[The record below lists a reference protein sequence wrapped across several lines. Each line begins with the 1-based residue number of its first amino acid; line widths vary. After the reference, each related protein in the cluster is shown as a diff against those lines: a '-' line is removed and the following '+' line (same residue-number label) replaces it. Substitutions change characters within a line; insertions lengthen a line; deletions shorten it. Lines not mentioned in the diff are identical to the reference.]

1 MVEPSTRG
9 TGNVLGTGSDPKVDF
24 VLNGEVGEIDE
35 VVVAV
40 VGDGVV
46 VAVDVDVESKVNE
59 GGNFALET
67 EVEEG
72 LRGVDE
78 GGVVV
83 VAVGIFDVGRGGITS
98 ESGWVVAGV
107 SFVSDVVCPSIRCVI
122 SFVVLTPASDGVFK
136 ISDGVFK
143 VGGLNVETVEV
154 VFECAVELVE
164 VGASGND
171 LELSESDWSYP
182 SGSSNSSSSS
192 TTTSE
197 CCKTSEV

>member
-1 MVEPSTRG
+1 LVEPSTRG

-122 SFVVLTPASDGVFK
+122 SFVVLTPAS
-136 ISDGVFK
+136 GVFK